1 MLLHCADALRL
12 GLVVGKGS
20 DGLGMV
26 VCAGGGGR
34 SVEWILALLNKYMV
48 HAEKKQKK
56 TAAGKKNFHKAVGVK
71 LPGREHPGR
80 EPPEEDIQEESSM
93 GAEHRMQAPG
103 SERGWAVIRA
113 RKSV

>member
-1 MLLHCADALRL
+1 LSVKED
-12 GLVVGKGS
+12 

-71 LPGREHPGR
+71 LPGARHPGR
-80 EPPEEDIQEESSM
+80 EHPEEDIQEERRM

-103 SERGWAVIRA
+103 SERG
-113 RKSV
+113 

>member
-1 MLLHCADALRL
+1 LSVKED
-12 GLVVGKGS
+12 

-48 HAEKKQKK
+48 HGEKKQKK
-56 TAAGKKNFHKAVGVK
+56 TAAGKKNFHKTEG
-71 LPGREHPGR
+71 PEHPGR
-80 EPPEEDIQEESSM
+80 AGPGMEHPEEDIQEERCM

-103 SERGWAVIRA
+103 SERGWAVIRV
-113 RKSV
+113 RKQV

>member
-1 MLLHCADALRL
+1 LLHCADALRL

-56 TAAGKKNFHKAVGVK
+56 TAASKKNFHKAVGVK
-71 LPGREHPGR
+71 LPGARHPGR
-80 EPPEEDIQEESSM
+80 EHPEEDIQEEMHM
-93 GAEHRMQAPG
+93 GAEHRMRAPG